1 MSKTLAALG
10 VLLIFSVS
18 AWSSDGSTAKT
29 SNQWL
34 TGTWEGTGY
43 QIDDNSTWTMRL
55 TAGNGNF
62 TIAYPSLNCGG
73 VWELKRLSARRAVFR
88 ERISYGKETCTDN
101 STVVIERLSNRQL
114 VVLFTNPG
122 ENEVNSS
129 GILNRTRTPSRA
141 SGRRSS
147 VCKDHSKG

>member
-1 MSKTLAALG
+1 MSRLLTVVCL
-10 VLLIFSVS
+10 LLIFSFNV
-18 AWSSDGSTAKT
+18 WSYDGKSKM
-29 SNQWL
+29 SPGLWL

-62 TIAYPSLNCGG
+62 TIAYPSLKCGG
-73 VWELKRLSARRAVFR
+73 EWELVRLSARRAVFR

-114 VVLFTNPG
+114 LFLFTNPG
-122 ENEVNSS
+122 ENDVNSS
-129 GILNRTRTPSRA
+129 GILNRPPNPSRA
-141 SGRRSS
+141 STTSS
-147 VCKDHSKG
+147 AIPVILF